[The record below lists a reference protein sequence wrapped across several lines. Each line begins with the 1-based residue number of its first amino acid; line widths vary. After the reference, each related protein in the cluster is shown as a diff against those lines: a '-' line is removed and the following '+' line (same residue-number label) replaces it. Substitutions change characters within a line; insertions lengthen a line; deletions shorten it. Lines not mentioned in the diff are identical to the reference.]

1 MHTSNQ
7 SIEQL
12 LDERKW
18 LEYKSSFLIPFLFM
32 LIAALVREYPSL
44 SFLSNLSAAAFVLG
58 MAGISYFHIKF
69 LKETILPHTDYSY
82 CTWKPDSAICMF
94 FLACLIMVLQYLSDF
109 IFEDFALMAD
119 FEIKI
124 LLLYLIFIGLFRS
137 TRILGLSREGIVTLW
152 GLNQWDSIHNYHWEN
167 NNQLVIFVSE
177 NINKT
182 GKKQR
187 WEIPEQ
193 DKEFV
198 DTYIR
203 NHIVSK

>member
-1 MHTSNQ
+1 MEQHHCYKRRKNAYIQ
-7 SIEQL
+7 SIIEQL

-44 SFLSNLSAAAFVLG
+44 SFLSNPSAAAFVLG

-69 LKETILPHTDYSY
+69 LKETILPILTIHTALETRQCYLHV
-82 CTWKPDSAICMF
+82 

-124 LLLYLIFIGLFRS
+124 LLLYLIFIGLFRF
-137 TRILGLSREGIVTLW
+137 TRILIESGRHRYPMGTE
-152 GLNQWDSIHNYHWEN
+152 
-167 NNQLVIFVSE
+167 
-177 NINKT
+177 
-182 GKKQR
+182 
-187 WEIPEQ
+187 
-193 DKEFV
+193 
-198 DTYIR
+198 
-203 NHIVSK
+203 